1 MNVFAQL
8 TRLQFRP
15 ATASVHSGGDLQVE
29 LSLKSLMPVSVRIQQ
44 LAASI
49 HFDVDHGG
57 TLGRSKG
64 AQRLTNSGTIE
75 FSLGNSSAGLPS
87 SAAPRPV
94 LELDEVQDRSPSDN
108 SLNSTGVVCKNTHLL
123 MRRHESSSLPETPN
137 CVSPPTVA
145 MKEGAQMLKVQDVML
160 EPGNN
165 SIVFTAPVRWSLGL
179 LSPEEHFCHL
189 LASTSFLLCS
199 QSGQPGSYMLRQLCA
214 TVGQV
219 QFVQSHIYPSV
230 RYEVYSQ
237 EPQLTVEPLSG
248 LSVLFEFIS

>member
-8 TRLQFRP
+8 TRLQFHP
-15 ATASVHSGGDLQVE
+15 ATASVHSGGDLRVE
-29 LSLKSLMPVSVRIQQ
+29 LTLKSLMPVSVRIQQ
-44 LAASI
+44 LAASV
-49 HFDVDHGG
+49 HFDVDHRG
-57 TLGRSKG
+57 TPGRSKG
-64 AQRLTNSGTIE
+64 AQRLTDPGTIE
-75 FSLGNSSAGLPS
+75 FSLGNPSAGLPS
-87 SAAPRPV
+87 AAAPRPV

-123 MRRHESSSLPETPN
+123 MRRHESSSPPETPN
-137 CVSPPTVA
+137 CVSPPT
-145 MKEGAQMLKVQDVML
+145 MKEGAQMLKVQDVTL

-165 SIVFTAPVRWSLGL
+165 SIVFTAPVRRLHGFS
-179 LSPEEHFCHL
+179 SVSL
-189 LASTSFLLCS
+189 LAPTSLLLCS

-214 TVGQV
+214 TVGHV

-248 LSVLFEFIS
+248 LSVFFE